1 MNTIRNIKN
10 KWALLCLMLVVT
22 MLAGCDTEG
31 DEIEMGYYSYSFSFF
46 YPEDISNDYEFVFN
60 GNVGASGIVPKNE
73 PDGFLEIR
81 EKGSGKNVF
90 SQQISLAEQSQIQF
104 IKIGEVISVYSPEKF
119 ISFIPTII
127 YSGDASQYSAWF
139 GNQELQVGVLNYLSI
154 DKQTGNFEIRKEGET
169 DPVFSEEM
177 TIEADAV
184 INLLQISETD
194 FIEVPEDTTPAPTE
208 SNKCLVRFYYPA
220 GVFDAEEIRI
230 DLYAFDENEW
240 DWATELPCAGSVTVK
255 KGEIS
260 DYVELTFSADG
271 SQYISYMCDMTD
283 VSTGEKLTDYLSDY
297 VYLGQNENIPT
308 DDGSTTVFSKVTYQI
323 IDGYEFSVLEGLTTR
338 R

>member
-1 MNTIRNIKN
+1 M
-10 KWALLCLMLVVT
+10 
-22 MLAGCDTEG
+22 
-31 DEIEMGYYSYSFSFF
+31 
-46 YPEDISNDYEFVFN
+46 
-60 GNVGASGIVPKNE
+60 
-73 PDGFLEIR
+73 
-81 EKGSGKNVF
+81 
-90 SQQISLAEQSQIQF
+90 AEQSQIQF